1 MASRQTVNAV
11 MTAVF
16 AALLWPAAALAEVG
30 EAQTA
35 RARILDDPRYTNS
48 DELTPPEGAARGQ
61 TAAHILSRDAQ
72 LAGEPRYGR
81 RSKIGGVTI
90 VTFSTQRPPPSMEG
104 IEGSPLGLP
113 LAGRLSS
120 RYGLR
125 THPLLGGLR
134 WHRGVDLAAP
144 AGTPIH
150 ATSDG
155 TVRKADWSGGYGL
168 MVELDAG
175 GGVQTLYGHMSRVAV
190 TSGQTVHKGDV
201 LGYVGST
208 GLSTGPHVHYEVRRD
223 GRAVDPNAR

>member
-1 MASRQTVNAV
+1 MASRQTIRAFMAAV
-11 MTAVF
+11 FTGLLCPTAV
-16 AALLWPAAALAEVG
+16 LAG
-30 EAQTA
+30 SAGAQTA
-35 RARILDDPRYTNS
+35 RARIVDDPRYS
-48 DELTPPEGAARGQ
+48 ASESLSRPEHEPRGQ
-61 TAAHILSRDAQ
+61 AETHISAREAQ
-72 LAGEPRYGR
+72 LAGEPRYAL
-81 RSKIGGVTI
+81 RSKIGGAAI
-90 VTFSTQRPPPSMEG
+90 VTFTNRPPPPSFEG
-104 IEGSPLGLP
+104 IEGSPVGLP

-120 RYGLR
+120 TYGLR
-125 THPLLGGLR
+125 THPILGGQR

-144 AGTPIH
+144 AGTPIR

-190 TSGQTVHKGDV
+190 SAGQTVRKGDV

-223 GRAVDPNAR
+223 GHPVDPNRR